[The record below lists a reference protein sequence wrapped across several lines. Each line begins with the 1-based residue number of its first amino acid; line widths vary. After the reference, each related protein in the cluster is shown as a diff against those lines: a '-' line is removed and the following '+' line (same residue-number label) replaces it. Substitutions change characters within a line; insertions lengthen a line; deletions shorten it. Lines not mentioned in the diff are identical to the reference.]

1 MRTACKTTQADTPD
15 RLLYV
20 QPERVMI
27 TDPAHPLFRREFVL
41 AAVRGSVVNGH
52 AVVVY
57 RGDTLVRVPVSA
69 TDLRPA
75 SPRQPT
81 SKLSLQAIRDL
92 VRLAAPGS
100 CVMPAETVGLPT
112 VVQVGDAAG
121 VAPPASPLARG
132 GEL

>member
-1 MRTACKTTQADTPD
+1 
-15 RLLYV
+15 
-20 QPERVMI
+20 
-27 TDPAHPLFRREFVL
+27 
-41 AAVRGSVVNGH
+41 VNGH

-57 RGDTLVRVPVSA
+57 RGDTLLRVPVSA

-92 VRLAAPGS
+92 VRLAASGAR
-100 CVMPAETVGLPT
+100 VIPAETVEPPA
-112 VVQVGDAAG
+112 VVQVGDAGG

-132 GEL
+132 GEP